1 MPIRFQGFSDYFSG
15 KNFTSKTFYSSK
27 LILPFQ
33 GSSLVKITLWTLTAL
48 LKALHVSHTCKVSN
62 VKMVYEWWEEQEE
75 EEQSYI
81 RSARVM
87 LET

>member
-48 LKALHVSHTCKVSN
+48 TVSHTCKVSN
-62 VKMVYEWWEEQEE
+62 VKMVYEWWEEKEQ